1 MYPLVARLWVPRWGD
16 IELYEMTHSYMDN
29 ETICD
34 NKHDLH
40 DHSSTCLLLPYK
52 LSEYEKATSLNDRYH
67 AIIDV
72 TTKPKCIC
80 LLLALLFLRTLLR
93 KHDYLIVEYLIMC
106 WATLIPFVKGP
117 SKSYSLTYQ
126 EYLIGGGVSEIF
138 SLAQLKP
145 YLLIDSMIIRPSAE
159 VMYRFDSHC
168 IATEQF
174 KKDIDMN
181 DLVCDIPLHEIVTNL
196 TVPNLKLVAAVHGIF
211 IKSRTS
217 FAEVV
222 NIIQNHNCEHCQKC
236 ITVFKPAKSLITR
249 RREANVRAVR
259 KYKTNKI
266 LLNKNIP
273 VDTKTTEINKQLH
286 LLYPDLE
293 DKNKFPPSPLEQI
306 IEHAIVKAWCKNMS
320 PKNFEEVGCAVCG
333 ELSLR
338 SKSVLLKNASI
349 DLNIL
354 QCHQNITRKERKTEN
369 DLVNCL
375 KGPVME
381 HSLQHMCARCFKSL
395 TAGKVPKFSLAN
407 GMWLGQVP
415 SELANLTFAE
425 QLLLA
430 RVRHNRCLVR
440 VSSGWH
446 KMTANAISFA
456 NPTPIVYD
464 VLPPSKDELDEI
476 LAFIYT
482 GPCKPTPKDFER
494 TPLLVRRNK
503 VGNALEWLKLNHCD
517 YYDLEISQ
525 RNLDSYPEGG
535 PPVIVEYLS
544 SIHNKA
550 LEATSVYD
558 NEEEAGTSSGPC
570 PFAVHGITGEEYSTK
585 TLKAL
590 KAIAVGHLM
599 KDGKILAVGHARQPE
614 SLYNNPQLYP
624 QMMPWLFPYGLGG
637 IGHQY
642 QRNSHISDLMYKR
655 HLLLYHDK
663 RFQKDSHFPLI
674 AFNHEQIKDTATAG
688 YILSDR
694 QKFDEI
700 TDRLLHINKAVLTS
714 LCTRMAQEERIV
726 PETQEEKNCFEL
738 LKDIDHVG
746 RHVKGSITNKKIM
759 RNEIWSLISFIG
771 APSWFITFAP
781 ADNLHPISL
790 YWADNKEEF
799 TPLLRDYDERY
810 QLMSKNPVAGAR
822 FFHFLCQLFIKDV
835 LGVGSD
841 HQGAYGETEAYY
853 GTVEQQGRL
862 ALHLHLLLWIKGSL
876 SPQEI
881 RDRIMDPESNFQ
893 KRLVEYLESV
903 HIGEFM
909 TGPMEKVVSDVEC
922 RIAQDS
928 KYQDPTQTLPES
940 PPPLCRHPLKD
951 DCARCKKHKLWVDR
965 FKSTVDDILLKS
977 NVHRCGGGKNGR
989 RPTCINKQGNCKA
1002 RFPRP
1007 LFRQTEVDPLTGAL
1021 NIKKGEPWLNT
1032 VTPVLTY
1039 VLRCNT
1045 DVTSLLSGTAV
1056 KAVVAYIS
1064 DYVTKTALK
1073 TYTIFDSIKGVYE
1086 RNSEM
1091 LSGSFARQEKA
1102 RRLVTQ
1108 IVNSLTA
1115 KSEIGAPM
1123 AAMYLLGNPDHYT
1136 SHDFVPFYWKSFV
1149 HHIFFHSETN
1159 NDVEDSTKGSDKVVI
1174 QKKAGKYVAYSAVF
1188 DYILR
1193 PLSYSHL
1200 SLYTWIQTSQKCK
1213 IPKNKSK
1220 TPAMVVTEPVIT
1232 EDLSSDDE
1240 LNIVE
1245 ASLEVS
1251 NNTPLQSDS
1260 ENASDGDSDDEKDE
1274 LDVISAGDDNDTIQR
1289 ERRSLQYYYFLDNHP
1304 QRESHYVT
1312 SNPKCLN
1319 KVPNFL
1325 GGSLPRCDRGDR
1337 EYYCATMLAMF
1348 KPWRKREDL
1357 KNDNHSWDETFTNHK
1372 FTAEQSQLMRNFN
1385 IRYECNDARDDY
1397 SAQLKQQNGSCQ
1409 ISASWLTSDLIDN
1422 NDNIDF
1428 IDDYA
1433 EHALDHDQE
1442 EGIDQFMR
1450 LGKYGLLK
1458 QAEMD
1463 AMKHCMQAAGWLEDS
1478 PNGLDTVIDKPIE
1491 PSVVQLGLKWKAAVN
1506 DKRKEVLSERNN
1518 SNVGSALI
1526 NFKTRHAVSES
1537 FVENQVKVVD
1547 RSYLS
1552 RSYEADTKL
1561 SQDHID
1567 SVVQDR
1573 TLNQEQERAFRI
1585 IANHTTQHN
1594 PEQLKMYIGGMAG
1607 TGKSQVI
1614 KALIQFFSIQKQQ
1627 HRFVILG
1634 PTGTAAALNN
1644 GSTYH
1649 SFLGMQIGASQ
1660 NQKAENIAIAQLKER
1675 LQGVDY
1681 IFLDEVSM
1689 LACHELYKIS
1699 SQLAKALNEH
1709 ESPFGGINF
1718 IFAGDFAQLPPVG
1731 GKTLYS
1737 NVVSTQL
1744 NAGLTLRDQEAAIG
1758 KALWHQITT
1767 VVILRQNMR
1776 QRSQTPRDAQLRT
1789 ALVNMRYGKCTPD
1802 DIKFLRSLVA
1812 GRRPD
1817 QPKLAKKEFRNVA
1830 VICGRHTQ
1838 KDQINMIGCERFAKD
1853 TGQKLVDFYSI
1864 DQWGNSPDPAM
1875 FEAKKLNKTLKTQSV
1890 QKRKEMSLN
1899 EQTQIWSLRPGA
1911 TEHFPG
1917 KLSLC
1922 LGMPVML
1929 RNNEATELC
1938 ITKGQEGFVVGWQ
1951 SMIGPHDK
1959 MVLDTLFVELDK
1971 PPRLIRIPGLP
1982 DNVVPIVKDKKTIQC
1997 TFPSDDK
2004 ASVERQQVWVLPN
2017 FAMTDY
2023 ASQGKTRPHNVVHLN
2038 SCTSHQ
2044 SYYTCL
2050 SRSASADGT
2059 IIVQGFE
2066 PRVITGGCAG
2076 YLRQEFREQEILDDI
2091 TQLRYENELPHS
2103 IDGNRRNT
2111 LIRQY
2116 QKWKGTAFV
2125 PAKVDPHLSWG
2136 DCDSMPMLPVVTDS
2150 PWQLVSK
2157 TETKTKTKTNNTVQA
2172 KPTTNFVPAQGT
2184 APILDKTE
2192 SKKRRAEDEA
2202 DMQPT
2207 KKVHKYSLAY
2217 KPKGFIWD
2225 GNNYSCAYD
2234 ALFTVLYDIWNEN
2247 RFLWNVNAR
2256 YLNSKYLQ
2264 SLGTDF
2270 LAASQGMKSLEIVRD
2285 DIRKIL
2291 HIKDSQ
2297 TYPYGHVGTS
2307 LSQLTLDIFSTDV
2320 KISKSQETCPN
2331 CNFFRPAVDDNLGCV
2346 FVMDHN
2352 ASKSTSHTIDTFAYP
2367 SAEKCPECLS
2377 NMISRVYYT
2386 YFPSMLVFDHS
2397 TYTIKPSKYLKF
2409 TGPSNKMIKYHLR
2422 GLLYFGNFHFTSR
2435 VISPEGDVWYHD
2447 GMNMGSECRSQ
2458 GHRKFMN
2465 NQDWQTCHG
2474 RKLVT
2479 SIYVKY

>member
-1 MYPLVARLWVPRWGD
+1 
-16 IELYEMTHSYMDN
+16 MTCN
-29 ETICD
+29 
-34 NKHDLH
+34 NKHDVQG
-40 DHSSTCLLLPYK
+40 HSVPCFPLLYK
-52 LSEYEKATSLNDRYH
+52 SGVGEKATSLNDGYH
-67 AIIDV
+67 AIIDI
-72 TTKPKCIC
+72 TTKPKHIC
-80 LLLALLFLRTLLR
+80 LLIALLFVRFIIR
-93 KHDYLIVEYLIMC
+93 KHDYLIMRYHITC
-106 WATLIPFVKGP
+106 WMTMFPFVTRP
-117 SKSYSLTYQ
+117 RMCSSLRVL
-126 EYLIGGGVSEIF
+126 EHHIGGGVSELF
-138 SLAQLKP
+138 SLDQLQP
-145 YLLIDSMIIRPSAE
+145 YILKDSMMIKPSAE
-159 VMYRFDSHC
+159 LMYKFESYHIKTKQVEED
-168 IATEQF
+168 ITN
-174 KKDIDMN
+174 KDA
-181 DLVCDIPLHEIVTNL
+181 LLCDIPLCKLVTNL
-196 TVPNLKLVAAVHGIF
+196 TIQNLKLVAATHGIF
-211 IKSRTS
+211 IKSRTPLP
-217 FAEVV
+217 EVLK
-222 NIIQNHNCEHCQKC
+222 IIQTHTCNHGQTY
-236 ITVFKPAKSLITR
+236 ITVFKPAKSLVSR
-249 RREANVRAVR
+249 RREANIRAVK
-259 KYKTNKI
+259 KYKNNKI
-266 LLNKNIP
+266 CLNNNISLLTENVHTYKNLDRIYHSP
-273 VDTKTTEINKQLH
+273 
-286 LLYPDLE
+286 E
-293 DKNKFPPSPLEQI
+293 DEQIFPPSPLEYK

-320 PKNFEEVGCAVCG
+320 PENFEEVGCTVCG

-338 SKSVLLKNASI
+338 SKSVLLKDASVNL
-349 DLNIL
+349 DIL
-354 QCHQNITRKERKTEN
+354 QCHYNITRKERKTE
-369 DLVNCL
+369 DDPVICFD
-375 KGPVME
+375 GPIVE
-381 HSLQHMCARCFKSL
+381 PNLQYMCARCNKSM
-395 TAGKVPKFSLAN
+395 TSGKVPKFSLAN

-415 SELANLTFAE
+415 SELADLTFAE
-425 QLLLA
+425 QLLIA

-464 VLPPSKDELDEI
+464 TLPPPKDELDEI

-503 VGNALEWLKLNHCD
+503 VSNALEWLKLNHCD

-525 RNLDSYPEGG
+525 RNLDAYPEGG

-544 SIHNKA
+544 SVHNKA
-550 LEATSVYD
+550 LEATSVHD
-558 NEEEAGTSSGPC
+558 NEEEAGTSSGSC

-599 KDGKILAVGHARQPE
+599 KDGKILAVGHASQPQ

-637 IGHQY
+637 IGNQY

-663 RFQKDSHFPLI
+663 RFQTDSHFPLI

-688 YILSDR
+688 YVVSDR
-694 QKFDEI
+694 QKFDYI
-700 TDRLLHINKAVLTS
+700 TDRLLQVNKTILTG
-714 LCTRMAQEERIV
+714 LCTRMAKEERIV
-726 PETQEEKNCFEL
+726 PETQDEKNCFQL

-746 RHVKGSITNKKIM
+746 KHVKGSITNKKIM
-759 RNEIWSLISFIG
+759 RNEIWSLISFVG

-781 ADNLHPISL
+781 ADNLHPLSL
-790 YWADNKEEF
+790 YCADNRQHF
-799 TPLLRDYDERY
+799 TPLLRAYDERY

-822 FFHFLCQLFIKDV
+822 FFHFLCQLFIKDI

-841 HQGAYGETEAYY
+841 HQGAYGEAEAYY

-862 ALHLHLLLWIKGSL
+862 ALHLHLLLWIRGSL

-893 KRLVEYLESV
+893 KRIVEYLESV

-909 TGPMEKVVSDVEC
+909 TGPMEKVVSDVEY
-922 RIAQDS
+922 RTAQDS
-928 KYQDPTQTLPES
+928 EYRDPTQTLPES
-940 PPPLCRHPLKD
+940 PPPLCKHPLKD
-951 DCARCKKHKLWVDR
+951 DCARCKKHKSWEDR

-977 NVHRCGGGKNGR
+977 NVHKCGGGKNGR

-1007 LFRQTEVDPLTGAL
+1007 LFKQTEVDPMTGAL

-1073 TYTIFDSIKGVYE
+1073 TYTMFDSIKGVYE

-1091 LSGSFARQEKA
+1091 LSGSFARKEKA

-1108 IVNSLTA
+1108 MVNSLTA

-1136 SHDFVPFYWKSFV
+1136 SHDFVPFYWKSFI
-1149 HHIFFHSETN
+1149 HHIFFDRESN
-1159 NDVEDSTKGSDKVVI
+1159 NDVEDLTKGSEKVVI
-1174 QKKAGKYVAYSAVF
+1174 QNKAGKYVAYSAVF
-1188 DYILR
+1188 DYIFR

-1213 IPKNKSK
+1213 IPKDKLK
-1220 TPAMVVTEPVIT
+1220 TPAKFVTQPDIT
-1232 EDLSSDDE
+1232 EDLCSDDE

-1251 NNTPLQSDS
+1251 NDTPLQSDS
-1260 ENASDGDSDDEKDE
+1260 EDATDRDSDDEKDE
-1274 LDVISAGDDNDTIQR
+1274 LDVMNAGNDSDTMQR

-1319 KVPNFL
+1319 KVPTFL

-1337 EYYCATMLAMF
+1337 EYYCATMLALF

-1357 KNDNHSWDETFTNHK
+1357 KQDDHSWDETFTNHK
-1372 FTAEQSQLMRNFN
+1372 FTLEQNQLMRNFN

-1397 SAQLKQQNGSCQ
+1397 SAQLKQQNGSSQ

-1428 IDDYA
+1428 IEDYA
-1433 EHALDHDQE
+1433 EPAFDHNQE
-1442 EGIDQFMR
+1442 EDIDEFMR
-1450 LGKYGLLK
+1450 LGKYGILK

-1491 PSVVQLGLKWKAAVN
+1491 PGLVQLGSKWKAAVN

-1518 SNVGSALI
+1518 SNVGSASI
-1526 NFKTRHAVSES
+1526 NLGTQHAVSES
-1537 FVENQVKVVD
+1537 FVENQVKVID

-1552 RSYEADTKL
+1552 RSYEAGTKL
-1561 SQDHID
+1561 FQDHINF
-1567 SVVQDR
+1567 VVKDR
-1573 TLNQEQERAFRI
+1573 TLNQEQDRAFRI
-1585 IANHTTQHN
+1585 VANHATQDN

-1614 KALIQFFSIQKQQ
+1614 KALIQFFSLQKQQ

-1649 SFLGMQIGASQ
+1649 SFLGIQISASH

-1689 LACHELYKIS
+1689 LACHDLYKIS

-1776 QRSQTPRDAQLRT
+1776 QKLQTSRDAQLRT

-1922 LGMPVML
+1922 LGMPVMI

-1951 SMIGPHDK
+1951 SMIGPYDK
-1959 MVLDTLFVELDK
+1959 MVLDTLFVKLDK
-1971 PPRLIRIPGLP
+1971 PPRLIQIHGLP

-1997 TFPSDDK
+1997 IFPSDDK
-2004 ASVERQQVWVLPN
+2004 ASLERQQVWVLPN

-2066 PRVITGGCAG
+2066 PRVITGGCSG
-2076 YLRQEFREQEILDDI
+2076 YLRQEFREQEILNDV
-2091 TQLRYENELPHS
+2091 TRLRYENELPHS

-2116 QKWKGTAFV
+2116 QKWKGISFV
-2125 PAKVDPHLSWG
+2125 PANVDEHLSWSDG
-2136 DCDSMPMLPVVTDS
+2136 DLMPMLPVVTDS

-2157 TETKTKTKTNNTVQA
+2157 TKPKPKSTGQA
-2172 KPTTNFVPAQGT
+2172 KSTTNFVPAQGT

-2192 SKKRRAEDEA
+2192 SKKRKVKDDEA

-2207 KKVHKYSLAY
+2207 TKVHKYSLGY
-2217 KPKGFIWD
+2217 KPRGFIWD

-2247 RFLWNVNAR
+2247 KFLWNVNAR
-2256 YLNSKYLQ
+2256 YLKSKYLQ

-2270 LAASQGMKSLEIVRD
+2270 LAASQGIKSLEIVRD

-2291 HIKDSQ
+2291 HTKDSQ
-2297 TYPYGHVGTS
+2297 TYPYGHIGTS

-2320 KISKSQETCPN
+2320 KISKSQETCSN

-2346 FVMDHN
+2346 FIMDHN
-2352 ASKSTSHTIDTFAYP
+2352 ASKSTSHTINTFAYP

-2377 NMISRVYYT
+2377 EMTARVHYT
-2386 YFPSMLVFDHS
+2386 HFPSMLVFDHS
-2397 TYTIKPSKYLKF
+2397 TYTIKPSQYLKF
-2409 TGPSNKMIKYHLR
+2409 TGAGKKTIKYHLR

-2435 VISPEGDVWYHD
+2435 IISPEGDVWYHD
-2447 GMNMGSECRSQ
+2447 GMDMGSECRSQ

-2465 NQDWQTCHG
+2465 NQDWQTCQG

-2479 SIYVKY
+2479 SIYVKS